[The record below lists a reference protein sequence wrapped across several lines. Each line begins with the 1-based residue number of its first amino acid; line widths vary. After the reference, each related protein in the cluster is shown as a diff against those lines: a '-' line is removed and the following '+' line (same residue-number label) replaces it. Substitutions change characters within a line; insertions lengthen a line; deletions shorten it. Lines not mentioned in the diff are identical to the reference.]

1 MGHQS
6 YTHKMLTGRRDRI
19 DTIRTEGGLSGFPK
33 PYESEHDAFVAGHAS
48 TSISAAMG
56 LAEAKRQR
64 GDDGYVIAVI
74 GDGAFTGGMAYE
86 GLNNAGKARG
96 NLIIIL
102 NDNDMSISKS
112 VGSVANYLSEIRTK
126 PAYFRFKESEI
137 VNRM

>member
-1 MGHQS
+1 
-6 YTHKMLTGRRDRI
+6 MLTGRRDRI

-102 NDNDMSISKS
+102 NDNDMSCLLYTSRC
-112 VGSVANYLSEIRTK
+112 V
-126 PAYFRFKESEI
+126 
-137 VNRM
+137 